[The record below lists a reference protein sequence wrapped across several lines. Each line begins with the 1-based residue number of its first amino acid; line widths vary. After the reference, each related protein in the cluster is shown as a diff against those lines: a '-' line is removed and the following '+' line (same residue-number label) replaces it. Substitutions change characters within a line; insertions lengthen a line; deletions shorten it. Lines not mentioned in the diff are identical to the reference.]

1 MGSTLLKTQ
10 ALVLSPFDNSSDLL
24 DVVQGLAYLSRP
36 AFAGWERFPYH
47 NCILIKIWIT
57 IDLIL
62 IVSNSIASTI

>member
-36 AFAGWERFPYH
+36 AFAGWELFH
-47 NCILIKIWIT
+47 T
-57 IDLIL
+57 
-62 IVSNSIASTI
+62 STAS